1 MMRPFPVIDPE
12 ATGANIKRLRL
23 ERKLSVV
30 DLQIFFNFDTPRV
43 IYKWQKGQ
51 CLPSVDNLYALSVLL
66 EVDMAQILVCK
77 PLSITMKEPQD
88 KTCGSFFT
96 VFSFWASSRSAPP
109 PGLAPRGRRRGALY
123 ASQIKTAKDASCGVI
138 PSAAERKVERSRG
151 I

>member
-1 MMRPFPVIDPE
+1 MMHPFPVIDPE

-30 DLQIFFNFDTPRV
+30 DMQIFFNFDTPRV

-88 KTCGSFFT
+88 KTCGSFRAST
-96 VFSFWASSRSAPP
+96 KSMLCHRKPAKAVFRWIASISCKMAVSA
-109 PGLAPRGRRRGALY
+109 R
-123 ASQIKTAKDASCGVI
+123 
-138 PSAAERKVERSRG
+138 
-151 I
+151 